1 MNVLIVILYM
11 TDYHLNDKN
20 YPIKLDNII
29 IMFIFV
35 AKLGDYNTTISVI
48 YLMFSIVYLSP
59 NDKIIS
65 YDSKKIKWRFFN
77 N

>member
-35 AKLGDYNTTISVI
+35 AKLGDYNTTISAI
-48 YLMFSIVYLSP
+48 YLSFESFIYRRTIKLSVMIV
-59 NDKIIS
+59 
-65 YDSKKIKWRFFN
+65 KK
-77 N
+77 

>member
-35 AKLGDYNTTISVI
+35 AKLGDYNATISAI
-48 YLMFSIVYLSP
+48 YLSFESFIY
-59 NDKIIS
+59 
-65 YDSKKIKWRFFN
+65 R
-77 N
+77 